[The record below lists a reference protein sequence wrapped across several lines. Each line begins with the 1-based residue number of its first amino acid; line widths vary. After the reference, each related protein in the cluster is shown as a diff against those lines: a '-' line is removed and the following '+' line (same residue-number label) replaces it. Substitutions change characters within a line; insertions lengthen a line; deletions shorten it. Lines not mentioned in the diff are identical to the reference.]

1 MADFQWHG
9 YSLYRPIQRSK
20 FSEKQQEILA
30 KCFDKN
36 QYPDHSLKVKIS
48 KKTGLDAEQVRIW
61 FQNKRARKRSG
72 MVNEEPQ
79 KHVLRNE
86 FNEEKDKQS
95 FSVAEKKADGVM
107 TSSSQEVV
115 ELLHYVNEII
125 NALPQLAVS
134 DGAYFFQEESDDPDD
149 VANKELKQAVQ
160 RLLA

>member
-1 MADFQWHG
+1 MADSQWHG

-30 KCFDKN
+30 QCFDKN

-79 KHVLRNE
+79 KHVQ
-86 FNEEKDKQS
+86 FYEEKDKQS
-95 FSVAEKKADGVM
+95 FSVAEKKANGEM

-115 ELLHYVNEII
+115 ELLRHVNEII
-125 NALPQLAVS
+125 NGKVLHVPLTS
-134 DGAYFFQEESDDPDD
+134 RKFPG
-149 VANKELKQAVQ
+149 
-160 RLLA
+160 RLLEFFGRKMLLRKSENCYRRLEKWQ